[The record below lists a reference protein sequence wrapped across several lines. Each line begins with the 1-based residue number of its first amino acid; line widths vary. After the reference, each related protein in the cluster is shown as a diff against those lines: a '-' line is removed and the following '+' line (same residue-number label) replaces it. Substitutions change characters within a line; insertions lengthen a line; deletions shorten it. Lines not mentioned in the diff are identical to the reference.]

1 MLLSLG
7 GVGRREGER
16 ERDNDYDYDEIK
28 EYFQQAADQGLA
40 EIVQLNVGAIEIN
53 QAGIELT
60 S

>member
-7 GVGRREGER
+7 GGGREG

-28 EYFQQAADQGLA
+28 EYFQQATDQGLA